1 MVKKYK
7 NNQIMKLCTI
17 LGGLVGLAF
26 IIIDI
31 LRHGGAD
38 IPDYAMID
46 PNILDP
52 VFELIVG
59 IVVVAL
65 TLLVGIRPD
74 NPIPFHW
81 LVLFILGVLLVV
93 FGGGVWACA
102 LLIIAGLIGLIEA
115 T

>member
-7 NNQIMKLCTI
+7 NDQLMKLCTI
-17 LGGLVGLAF
+17 LGGVVGLAF
-26 IIIDI
+26 IIIDV

-38 IPDYAMID
+38 IPDYAMVD

-52 VFELIVG
+52 VPELIVG
-59 IVVVAL
+59 LVVVAI
-65 TLLVGIRPD
+65 TLLVAIRPD

-81 LVLFILGVLLVV
+81 LVLFILAVLLVV

-102 LLIIAGLIGLIEA
+102 LVLIAGLIGLIEA